1 MTKGK
6 RPDSRI
12 LEPSISVGS
21 SYQIDSLADLYPELV
36 ELNTLPFD
44 FCEIQTNGK
53 IDILINHNIN
63 FKMLMAGV
71 KRIKHT
77 INAIK
82 ITNLDNRT
90 VDVVIT
96 LIQTGV

>member
-63 FKMLMAGV
+63 FK
-71 KRIKHT
+71 
-77 INAIK
+77 